1 MSKLCKDVA
10 GAILAGGKSARMGF
24 PKLFLTVKGK
34 KIIDR
39 TIEMFDSL
47 FGEILIVTDDRSRF
61 IRLHRVARPERI
73 EVVEDLVRGCGP
85 VGGIYTGLKL
95 SSKKEVFFVAYDMPF
110 LHIGLIRRLLDV
122 RKRRLL
128 DVKKRETFD
137 CIIPYTERG
146 IEPLHGIYSKKMLK
160 GLEDSLTEKKLSVS
174 EALARFNCKYIKAKK
189 EETSSFVNLNT
200 PQDLKEIMR

>member
-61 IRLHRVARPERI
+61 IRLHRVARPQRF
-73 EVVEDLVRGCGP
+73 EVVEDLVKGCGP

-189 EETSSFVNLNT
+189 EEMSSFVNLNT

>member
-122 RKRRLL
+122 
-128 DVKKRETFD
+128 KKRETFD

-160 GLEDSLTEKKLSVS
+160 GLEDSLTDGLEDSLTEKKLSVS

-189 EETSSFVNLNT
+189 EEMSSFVNLNR